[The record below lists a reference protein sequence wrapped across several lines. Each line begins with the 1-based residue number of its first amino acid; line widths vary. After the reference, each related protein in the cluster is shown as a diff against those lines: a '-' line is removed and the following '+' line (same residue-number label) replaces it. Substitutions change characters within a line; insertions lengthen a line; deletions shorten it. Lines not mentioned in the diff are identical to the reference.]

1 MKKNFLLDVVLFISS
16 LICIVTGIVM
26 DFHLIS
32 GGREVRYFV
41 RLAHTY
47 TGYVMA
53 ICVVVHLVWHGSWI
67 KAAAKNL
74 FRKKTS

>member
-1 MKKNFLLDVVLFISS
+1 MKKNFFLDVILFISS

-32 GGREVRYFV
+32 GGREIRYFI
-41 RLAHTY
+41 RQAHTY

-53 ICVVVHLVWHGSWI
+53 ICVVVHLLWHVSWI

-74 FRKKTS
+74 FKKKIS